1 MRILLIE
8 DDEALRAVLLPVLE
22 EAGFGC
28 DEAADGTCGLEL
40 LLHNPYDVA
49 VVYRMLPGMDGLAL
63 VRAARGK
70 GCAVPVLMLTALG
83 RVEDRVDGLDAGAD
97 DYLAK
102 PFDNRELIAR
112 LRALGRRPAD
122 TLESGSLRR
131 GDLSLDTAALTLAGP
146 AGTARLSKN
155 ENALLEALL
164 RRAGQLVSREA
175 LFHAVWGA
183 EDFVEE
189 GNLDSYIHFARRRLR
204 AVGSGAAIRTVRGV
218 GYCLEPGG
226 AS

>member
-49 VVYRMLPGMDGLAL
+49 VVDRMLPGMDGLA
-63 VRAARGK
+63 VMRAARKRG
-70 GCAVPVLMLTALG
+70 VTTPVLMLTALDRVG
-83 RVEDRVDGLDAGAD
+83 DRVEGLDAGAD
-97 DYLAK
+97 DYLTK

-175 LFHAVWGA
+175 LGDYKTSALIDKLYAGSAKDLVA
-183 EDFVEE
+183 ALVERSQLSAQDLEDLRTILYPEEE
-189 GNLDSYIHFARRRLR
+189 GH
-204 AVGSGAAIRTVRGV
+204 G
-218 GYCLEPGG
+218 
-226 AS
+226 